1 MPGINVSF
9 VGSTAENS
17 DPTNGM
23 YIYTYRIDIL
33 TSAFADN
40 DNAADSIAMFQ
51 LQDMMGKVQSILM
64 NPIYATLGYPR
75 SSNIVKNRKV
85 INSFI
90 TYYENDKV
98 MNGDGLGSRFGRVL
112 IEGRVS

>member
-1 MPGINVSF
+1 
-9 VGSTAENS
+9 
-17 DPTNGM
+17 
-23 YIYTYRIDIL
+23 
-33 TSAFADN
+33 
-40 DNAADSIAMFQ
+40 
-51 LQDMMGKVQSILM
+51 M

-112 IEGRVS
+112 IEVASWEKYEMAKGVIINEVYVTLPIDNTEKGFLITVPPIVVNP